1 MEGVPPPT
9 HDSALPRVQVPI
21 FSGDLGTFA
30 NFNAIYKKMV
40 HEGPYSNTVKLTYL
54 RSFLKGEP
62 LQLIENL
69 AISDANYPLAYNKI
83 QKMYGASRTLASF
96 YLNKLFEFKPLT
108 NDSYADLQ
116 SFLTVFDSTYQAYL
130 NVDIPYH
137 EDYLLVHMCLNLLP
151 KNLRLMFERSFA
163 ESDDVPSYSQVIKFV
178 NDQCRVKALMGEPKP
193 SRVSRLSITPPAC
206 RFPGRRST
214 TLLVTPSSSAP
225 SDTPLRGASAN
236 PPILSPPPSTSAV
249 CPFCSSAH
257 AIYTCDKFK
266 RQTSASKLDWAKS
279 NRRCFRCLGNHS
291 KPFCNSAGKCTFCR
305 SLHHHSYLHEAFDGP
320 VTAAGS
326 PTSTVP
332 PSGRNVSPASRA
344 PPNSTPPSTSQT
356 LLTSPASVVRSP
368 SSVLLGTVQAL
379 IRDKWGSWSPIRL
392 VLDVGS
398 QLNLI
403 SDSCVRRL
411 ALPIQAHQ
419 VQLCGAANQP
429 VCSSKGIV
437 DCVVGSRH
445 HFAQWAMQAAV
456 VSRVCAPLPTV
467 SVASSVCDKFK
478 TLELADSTFDAP
490 AEIDFLLG
498 AANYVDIL
506 KPNGGL
512 LSGNPS
518 AFETM
523 FGWVIVGSLPSPSN
537 AVVTPALSLCITEQS
552 LHDSVQKFWASE
564 EVTIERPINP
574 IDEKVEAQFVETH
587 TREPSGRYQVRL
599 PFCSNPL
606 LPPFGDSR
614 LIAERR
620 WLNVERKLRCNE
632 SLRSAYHAF
641 MREFIDLGHMSPA
654 TTPGTFV
661 IPHFAIQRDSS
672 TSPVRVVFDGSC
684 RDTSGLSLND
694 RLLTGPSL
702 QKDIAEIVTL
712 FRLAPVAVTCDIEKM
727 FRNVKV
733 DPRDRHV
740 QRVLYRERET
750 DPLVQYEIN
759 TLVYGL
765 SSSPFLAQRTLQRL
779 VADEGAE
786 FPLASKAILEC
797 CFMDDIAYALSDLQ
811 TAKRYKDEMV
821 SLMRRGGFE
830 LRKWASNSIELL
842 QDIPA
847 GHQSKLLTLTNES
860 NPSLHILGVVWHP
873 TADHFSYRIAV
884 GPVANTKRSILSQV
898 ASIYDPIGW
907 VSPVVFWAKAFLQ
920 ELWIQ
925 GLDWDTP
932 LPPPLL
938 SRWAAY
944 AHQLP
949 QLENVVIPRLCLPP
963 GCDSVQ
969 FVGMCD
975 ASSLGFGAVVY
986 LRCCVGTQVH
996 MALLK
1001 AKTKV
1006 APLKTQT
1013 IPRLELCAA
1022 LLLAKLISSLSYLR
1036 SRLAPTAVY
1045 LFSDSQV
1052 VLAWLRSRPHTL
1064 KTYVANRV
1072 VTIMEMTDHCEWRHI
1087 PTKLNAADC
1096 ASRGLQPSE
1105 LVDYSLWWRG
1115 PDFLTEPIE
1124 SWPAGSAEFPQS
1136 LPELKPGP
1144 PVVVATTTAS
1154 SSSSS
1159 SFLELI
1165 GSVSSL
1171 ERLRRVV
1178 AWVSR
1183 FCQNARAVPADRSLG
1198 RLQVDELE
1206 RALHLCVRATQQHYF
1221 ASELSKLDK
1230 RSTLSPALRKLTP
1243 FLDSNCLLRVGG
1255 RLQHSTL
1262 ADHSKHPLILP
1273 KTAPL
1278 SALVCDYYHQIT
1290 LHGGAQVTQ
1299 ATLQSKFWILSAR
1312 SLVRKRIH
1320 RCLTCYRETVK
1331 PTHPQM
1337 ADLPPARVTQ
1347 DRVFADT
1354 GVDFAGPFLV
1364 KQNTS
1369 RRARE
1374 VKAYMCIFVCTRVKA
1389 VHIELVGSLSTAS
1402 YQAALER
1409 FVARRGLCR
1418 NIFCDQGRNFVGAAR
1433 EMEEIR
1439 AFLQQT
1445 EEDVGTF
1452 LSTRNVEYRFNPP
1465 LSPWMGGLWEAAVK
1479 SAKTHL
1485 RRITSGRLLTY
1496 EEMATLLARVEAVLN
1511 SRPLCPLSS
1520 TDPHAAPSCLTP
1532 GHFLVGG
1539 PLIGPPEYNLLGTK
1553 DNLLDRWQAVQ
1564 RASQEFWRS
1573 WHKDYLHTLIQRSKW
1588 NQHREAPSVGEPV
1601 FVYGVQSRPLEW
1613 PLGIV
1618 EKLLPGADGIPRAAD
1633 VRTATGLYRRP
1644 VAALVPLPQ

>member
-1 MEGVPPPT
+1 
-9 HDSALPRVQVPI
+9 
-21 FSGDLGTFA
+21 
-30 NFNAIYKKMV
+30 
-40 HEGPYSNTVKLTYL
+40 
-54 RSFLKGEP
+54 
-62 LQLIENL
+62 
-69 AISDANYPLAYNKI
+69 
-83 QKMYGASRTLASF
+83 
-96 YLNKLFEFKPLT
+96 
-108 NDSYADLQ
+108 
-116 SFLTVFDSTYQAYL
+116 
-130 NVDIPYH
+130 
-137 EDYLLVHMCLNLLP
+137 
-151 KNLRLMFERSFA
+151 
-163 ESDDVPSYSQVIKFV
+163 
-178 NDQCRVKALMGEPKP
+178 
-193 SRVSRLSITPPAC
+193 
-206 RFPGRRST
+206 
-214 TLLVTPSSSAP
+214 
-225 SDTPLRGASAN
+225 
-236 PPILSPPPSTSAV
+236 
-249 CPFCSSAH
+249 
-257 AIYTCDKFK
+257 
-266 RQTSASKLDWAKS
+266 
-279 NRRCFRCLGNHS
+279 
-291 KPFCNSAGKCTFCR
+291 
-305 SLHHHSYLHEAFDGP
+305 
-320 VTAAGS
+320 
-326 PTSTVP
+326 
-332 PSGRNVSPASRA
+332 
-344 PPNSTPPSTSQT
+344 
-356 LLTSPASVVRSP
+356 
-368 SSVLLGTVQAL
+368 
-379 IRDKWGSWSPIRL
+379 
-392 VLDVGS
+392 
-398 QLNLI
+398 
-403 SDSCVRRL
+403 
-411 ALPIQAHQ
+411 
-419 VQLCGAANQP
+419 
-429 VCSSKGIV
+429 
-437 DCVVGSRH
+437 
-445 HFAQWAMQAAV
+445 
-456 VSRVCAPLPTV
+456 
-467 SVASSVCDKFK
+467 
-478 TLELADSTFDAP
+478 
-490 AEIDFLLG
+490 
-498 AANYVDIL
+498 
-506 KPNGGL
+506 
-512 LSGNPS
+512 
-518 AFETM
+518 M

-765 SSSPFLAQRTLQRL
+765 SSSPFLAQRTLQQL

-907 VSPVVFWAKAFLQ
+907 
-920 ELWIQ
+920 
-925 GLDWDTP
+925 
-932 LPPPLL
+932 
-938 SRWAAY
+938 
-944 AHQLP
+944 
-949 QLENVVIPRLCLPP
+949 
-963 GCDSVQ
+963 
-969 FVGMCD
+969 
-975 ASSLGFGAVVY
+975 
-986 LRCCVGTQVH
+986 
-996 MALLK
+996 
-1001 AKTKV
+1001 
-1006 APLKTQT
+1006 
-1013 IPRLELCAA
+1013 
-1022 LLLAKLISSLSYLR
+1022 
-1036 SRLAPTAVY
+1036 
-1045 LFSDSQV
+1045 
-1052 VLAWLRSRPHTL
+1052 
-1064 KTYVANRV
+1064 
-1072 VTIMEMTDHCEWRHI
+1072 
-1087 PTKLNAADC
+1087 
-1096 ASRGLQPSE
+1096 
-1105 LVDYSLWWRG
+1105 
-1115 PDFLTEPIE
+1115 
-1124 SWPAGSAEFPQS
+1124 
-1136 LPELKPGP
+1136 
-1144 PVVVATTTAS
+1144 
-1154 SSSSS
+1154 
-1159 SFLELI
+1159 
-1165 GSVSSL
+1165 
-1171 ERLRRVV
+1171 
-1178 AWVSR
+1178 
-1183 FCQNARAVPADRSLG
+1183 
-1198 RLQVDELE
+1198 
-1206 RALHLCVRATQQHYF
+1206 
-1221 ASELSKLDK
+1221 
-1230 RSTLSPALRKLTP
+1230 
-1243 FLDSNCLLRVGG
+1243 
-1255 RLQHSTL
+1255 
-1262 ADHSKHPLILP
+1262 
-1273 KTAPL
+1273 
-1278 SALVCDYYHQIT
+1278 IT

-1364 KQNTS
+1364 KENTS

-1465 LSPWMGGLWEAAVK
+1465 LVALD
-1479 SAKTHL
+1479 
-1485 RRITSGRLLTY
+1485 GRT
-1496 EEMATLLARVEAVLN
+1496 VG
-1511 SRPLCPLSS
+1511 SS
-1520 TDPHAAPSCLTP
+1520 CE
-1532 GHFLVGG
+1532 
-1539 PLIGPPEYNLLGTK
+1539 IC
-1553 DNLLDRWQAVQ
+1553 
-1564 RASQEFWRS
+1564 
-1573 WHKDYLHTLIQRSKW
+1573 
-1588 NQHREAPSVGEPV
+1588 
-1601 FVYGVQSRPLEW
+1601 
-1613 PLGIV
+1613 
-1618 EKLLPGADGIPRAAD
+1618 
-1633 VRTATGLYRRP
+1633 
-1644 VAALVPLPQ
+1644 